1 VWQIERNGPFLE
13 ALLEGGVD
21 ILEVLFGVIE
31 RGLDA
36 YRDSEEFVETSDGSV
51 VSSKERGE
59 EDWTE
64 VYYTLWE
71 KSHFGFHSAPEYS
84 ANWWGQEP
92 RKILKE
98 EYGT

>member
-1 VWQIERNGPFLE
+1 M
-13 ALLEGGVD
+13 EGGVD

-36 YRDSEEFVETSDGSV
+36 YRDSEEFVENSDWSV

-71 KSHFGFHSAPEYS
+71 KSHFGFHSARRNTAQIGGDKNPERY
-84 ANWWGQEP
+84 
-92 RKILKE
+92 
-98 EYGT
+98 